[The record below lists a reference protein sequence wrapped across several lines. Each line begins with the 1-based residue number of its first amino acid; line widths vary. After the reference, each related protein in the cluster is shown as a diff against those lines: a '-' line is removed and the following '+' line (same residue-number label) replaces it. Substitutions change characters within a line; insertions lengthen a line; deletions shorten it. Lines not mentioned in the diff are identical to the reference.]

1 MPIVVNGQKIE
12 TDDEGFLADR
22 REWNEH
28 VAEELARADNCEI
41 GPDHWEVI
49 QFLRAYYDE
58 FQVSPAARVLAKAI
72 GKKLGADKGT
82 VTYLLELFPDGATRQ
97 MCKYAG
103 LPKPGCSGL
112 D

>member
-12 TDDEGFLADR
+12 TDKEGFLADR
-22 REWNEH
+22 REWNERI
-28 VAEELARADNCEI
+28 AEELARAENCELTR
-41 GPDHWEVI
+41 DHWEVI
-49 QFLRAYYDE
+49 HFLRAYYDE
-58 FQVSPAARVLAKAI
+58 YQVSPAARVLAKAI

-103 LPKPGCSGL
+103 LPKPGCSGV
-112 D
+112 